1 MEIFEVKDPLFEYFE
16 EVPSICGVAYRRKET
31 APTIESEEP
40 TTEEFDMLDFIYNT
54 PIDLDI

>member
-16 EVPSICGVAYRRKET
+16 EVPSICGVAYRRKEN
-31 APTIESEEP
+31 APPLKNEEP
-40 TTEEFDMLDFIYNT
+40 TTEEFGILDFIYNT